1 MIWKE
6 PGSESAAN
14 LKITLERQQAS
25 IAHLGY
31 TDIKTAILGSLYY
44 HVDAGAEKHHFEL
57 SL

>member
-14 LKITLERQQAS
+14 LKITPERQQAS

-31 TDIKTAILGSLYY
+31 TDIRTAILGSLCY
-44 HVDAGAEKHHFEL
+44 HVDACAEKHHFEF